1 MQGSPFARAG
11 FLEALPLALP
21 DARVVLLT
29 ARRGAA
35 LAGAVPLAVTRRWG
49 VASAYSLPFGTYGGP
64 LVDPTEPDL
73 AAVRA
78 ELARALGE
86 WLRRE
91 RVALG
96 EVVTPPGRESAPDP
110 AWAALASSTV
120 RHVAHVV
127 SLEGRTF
134 EDYWSAI
141 DRKTRKGARQ
151 SQSKGLTAAEEPEA
165 LAETHALYLEQARAW
180 GLSRPYGLGFLR
192 ALLDHPSGFARL
204 FTARLEGG
212 LACGI
217 LVLTSAGQAFAWW
230 SGAAP
235 AARESLAYPFLITEI
250 VRAMSAEGRTLVNLG
265 SSGEK
270 GAIERFKESL
280 GAEARPLWA
289 YRLAPRSRLAR
300 WALALKGAR

>member
-1 MQGSPFARAG
+1 
-11 FLEALPLALP
+11 
-21 DARVVLLT
+21 VVLLT
-29 ARRGAA
+29 ARRGAV

-64 LVDPTEPDL
+64 LVNPADPDP

-78 ELARALGE
+78 ELARAFGE
-86 WLRRE
+86 WLARE
-91 RVALG
+91 RVAKG
-96 EVVTPPGRESAPDP
+96 EVVTAPAGETAPDP
-110 AWAALASSTV
+110 AWARLASSTA

-127 SLEGRTF
+127 SLEGRRF
-134 EDYWSAI
+134 EEYWSAI

-151 SQSKGLTAAEEPEA
+151 SQSLGLTAAEEPGA

-180 GLSRPYGLGFLR
+180 GLSRPYSLGFLR
-192 ALLDHPSGFARL
+192 ALLDHPSRLARL
-204 FTARLEGG
+204 FTARLEGA

-217 LVLTSAGQAFAWW
+217 LVLTAGPDGFAWW

-235 AARESLAYPFLITEI
+235 RARDSLAYPFLITEI
-250 VRAMSAEGRTLVNLG
+250 VRTLSAEGRTRINLG

-300 WALALKGAR
+300 WALALRGAR